1 MTDHPFF
8 ALFENPD
15 AWQVFASGQAE
26 GRLSR
31 TTDTSGK
38 SGLRL
43 DYDFH
48 GGGGFVVLRQVL
60 RFQLPETF
68 EIAFRLR
75 GEGPPNH
82 FEFKVADPG
91 GANVWR
97 HLRADFVL
105 PEAWTD
111 CRIRERD
118 LRFAWGPAG
127 GGGPAEVEAVEFVI
141 AAGPGGKGTL
151 ELLAPTLA
159 DQTLRKPHAV
169 HASSQQ
175 PGFPPDAVLKPD
187 APLGWRAATDD
198 PRPTWAVD
206 FGHPARFGGLVIE
219 WPEPLPPR
227 CFQVESSADG
237 ETWTVIHRATAALGT
252 RSHIPT
258 PGAEARHL
266 RLTFGNPQC
275 AALRAITLR
284 PDAFSSTPNEF
295 IHAVA
300 KDFPRGWFPRYWH
313 REQSYWTPVGSP
325 EGRRRALINEEG
337 MVEVDEAGF
346 SLEPFLLTD
355 DGLVTW
361 ADAETSLALPVGGV
375 PLPSVTWKSNGLRL
389 RHPDPSREDEVHS
402 CSSGKSSEPIWS
414 RAECPD
420 HRWRGHSARRLS
432 SAGLSGFPPGSGC
445 LRLEILPW
453 VDGRGEDL
461 TLRVTYRLKCSHPAP
476 NTRLIVAVRPFQVNP
491 PWQAFRNLGGR
502 SPIHRITCAA
512 SGMAVGER
520 PLTATPSPQGLGAGT
535 FEEGGVL
542 AFLATGTIPP
552 QHQVEDESGL
562 ASAAMVWDLPAGQ
575 SALEVTVSV
584 PYFGKL
590 KMPAKSGRTAVH
602 ARWRKTL
609 DRVQWEVPSCATPAF
624 DCFRT
629 AAGHILINRDG
640 PAIQPGPR
648 RYTRSWVRDCVI
660 MGAAL
665 AKAGLPTALHEFL
678 TWYAQFQRADGFI
691 PCVVDRDGVDW
702 LVEHDS
708 HGQFIWGVREV
719 IRHGGDRQFLA
730 KMLPHVRL
738 AADYLIA
745 LRAERL
751 TVEYQ
756 TGEHAA
762 CFGLLPESASHE
774 GYLAHP
780 VHSYWD
786 DFWGVRGLEAAVD
799 LAAALG
805 LTSDAERWQTEAKR
819 FQHDL
824 LRSIDHVIAGK
835 NLAYIPGSVEWADF
849 DPTATSNAIA
859 QLDFADVLPAV
870 PLHAMLATYLDGFRR
885 KHRGEMPWNNYTAY
899 EIRIIGAFVRL
910 GNRAE
915 ANALLEFFLSDR
927 RPLEWNQWPE
937 ITWRDPRSPGHLGDV
952 PHTWIAAEYLLAVAS
967 MVASERE
974 TTGSLVLASGMPWAW
989 ISGEVAFSVKSLPTR
1004 FGTLDFSIHA
1014 VGVDSI
1020 HVTVG
1025 GTLTLPPDGLSI
1037 TPPLPAGMRIVAGV
1051 DTNGNDLAVATAGDL
1066 IEVPALPFRA
1076 VLELGPAQP
1085 AS

>member
-1 MTDHPFF
+1 MTNHPFF

-31 TTDTSGK
+31 ITDTSGR

-48 GGGGFVVLRQVL
+48 GGGGFVVIRQVL
-60 RFQLPETF
+60 RFRLPGTF

-97 HLRADFVL
+97 HLRADFIL
-105 PEAWTD
+105 PETWTD

-151 ELLAPTLA
+151 ELLDPALV

-169 HASSQQ
+169 RASSQQ

-206 FGHPARFGGLVIE
+206 FGHPTRFGGVVIE
-219 WPEPLPPR
+219 WPELLPPR
-227 CFQVESSADG
+227 CFEVESSADG
-237 ETWTVIHRATAALGT
+237 ETWTRIHRATAALGT

-266 RLTFGNPQC
+266 RLTFGNPEC
-275 AALRAITLR
+275 AALRAIALR

-325 EGRRRALINEEG
+325 EGKRRALINEEG

-346 SLEPFLLTD
+346 LLEPFLLTD
-355 DGLVTW
+355 RGLVTW
-361 ADAETSLALPVGGV
+361 AEAETSLSLPKGGA
-375 PLPSVTWKSNGLRL
+375 PLPAVAWQTQG
-389 RHPDPSREDEVHS
+389 
-402 CSSGKSSEPIWS
+402 
-414 RAECPD
+414 
-420 HRWRGHSARRLS
+420 
-432 SAGLSGFPPGSGC
+432 

-461 TLRVTYRLKCSHPAP
+461 TLRVTYRLKCSHPAS

-512 SGMAVGER
+512 SGMEVGER
-520 PLTATPSPQGLGAGT
+520 QLTATPNPLGLGAAA

-542 AFLATGTIPP
+542 AFLAAGTIPP
-552 QHQVEDESGL
+552 QQQVEDESGL
-562 ASAAMVWDLPAGQ
+562 ASAAMVWDLPADQ

-590 KMPAKSGRTAVH
+590 KKPTKTGLTAAH

-609 DRVQWEVPSCATPAF
+609 GQVHWQVPSCATPAF

-665 AKAGLPTALHEFL
+665 AKAGLPAALHEFL
-678 TWYAQFQRADGFI
+678 TWYAQFQREDGFI

-719 IRHGGDRQFLA
+719 FRHDGDRKSLG
-730 KMLPHVRL
+730 KMLPHVRQ
-738 AADYLIA
+738 AADYLTA

-751 TVEYQ
+751 TAAYQ
-756 TGEHAA
+756 AGEHAA

-786 DFWGVRGLEAAVD
+786 DFWGVRGLEAAAD
-799 LAAALG
+799 LAAALD
-805 LTSDAERWQTEAKR
+805 LTSDSERWQAEAER

-824 LRSIDHVIAGK
+824 LRSIDHVIAAK
-835 NLAYIPGSVEWADF
+835 QLAYIPGSVEWADF

-859 QLDFADVLPAV
+859 QLDFADVLPAG

-885 KHRGEMPWNNYTAY
+885 KHRGEMQWNNYTAY

-910 GNRAE
+910 GKRDE
-915 ANALLEFFLSDR
+915 ANELLEFFLSDR

-974 TTGSLVLASGMPWAW
+974 ATASLVLASGMPWAW
-989 ISGEVAFSVKSLPTR
+989 ISGEVAFSVKGLPTR

-1014 VGVDSI
+1014 TGGDSI
-1020 HVTVG
+1020 QVAVG

-1037 TPPLPAGMRIVAGV
+1037 APPLPAGTRIIAGV
-1051 DTNGNDLAVATAGDL
+1051 DSNGNTIAVSADANA
-1066 IEVPALPFRA
+1066 IQVPALPFRA
-1076 VLELGPAQP
+1076 VLGLGSAQP
-1085 AS
+1085 VV